1 VFRTRPRGSL
11 RAAALLAVGASPLL
25 AGVAAAAP
33 APSLD
38 GLEGA
43 IGAAPELTSNV
54 AGQAGQIASG
64 RSLALPAPTDV
75 RDSTVAKQPAPHVP
89 DPSHALPSV
98 SGAAVP
104 TVPTVPAVPPVL
116 GGAQE
121 RALPGASSLPIG
133 NALQLNQLPLNQLPS
148 AGDLPLPLGQLL
160 PGLG

>member
-1 VFRTRPRGSL
+1 MFRTRPRGSL

-43 IGAAPELTSNV
+43 ISAAPELTSNV

-64 RSLALPAPTDV
+64 RSLALPKPADV
-75 RDSTVAKQPAPHVP
+75 QGSNVLQQPAPHVP

-104 TVPTVPAVPPVL
+104 AVPAVL
-116 GGAQE
+116 GESQG

>member
-43 IGAAPELTSNV
+43 IGAAPELTTTV

-64 RSLALPAPTDV
+64 RSVALPAPTDV
-75 RDSTVAKQPAPHVP
+75 QNSNVLRQPAPHVA
-89 DPSHALPSV
+89 DPSHALPAV
-98 SGAAVP
+98 SS
-104 TVPTVPAVPPVL
+104 PAVPAVL
-116 GGAQE
+116 GGAHG

-133 NALQLNQLPLNQLPS
+133 DQLQLNQLPLNQLPLNQLS
-148 AGDLPLPLGQLL
+148 QLGLPAAL